1 MHNSLF
7 DIVYYVTDCTSFVLS
22 LYGLEDFELHTQ
34 TV

>member
-1 MHNSLF
+1 MLNSLF
-7 DIVYYVTDCTSFVLS
+7 DVVYDVTDGTAFVLS